1 MNFTPFS
8 IALIGVLGLLGVGL
22 YGLMVS
28 RNLIKIVVALQILVK
43 AALLGLVAAGEVSQQ
58 INLGQSLAIT
68 VLVADTVVVVVG
80 MALAVQIRRQL
91 GSMDI
96 KELSSLRG

>member
-1 MNFTPFS
+1 MNLTPFS
-8 IALIGVLGLLGVGL
+8 IALVGVLGLLGVGL
-22 YGLMVS
+22 YGLMAC

-43 AALLGLVAAGEVSQQ
+43 AALLGLVAAGSVSQQ

-68 VLVADTVVVVVG
+68 VLVADTVVAVIG

-91 GSMDI
+91 GSMDV
-96 KELSSLRG
+96 KDLSSLRG